1 MMFLAACVML
11 VGSIAKAVID
21 ELNWNLLS
29 NHCSATVVVK
39 TLYKAQK
46 LQFVERNY
54 DFILDAIFAIL
65 GEFVRN
71 KAVK

>member
-29 NHCSATVVVK
+29 NNGSATVVQK
-39 TLYKAQK
+39 NKAQK
-46 LQFVERNY
+46 RQFVVWNY